1 MTDRAGRRRARRL
14 AIGTAVVLALAGMN
28 GPWVYRFSTEKY
40 HDYKINRPEYKAE
53 NGKWEVVNFPE
64 EYRQNTIH
72 AALLHTGK
80 VLLVAGSGNN
90 ADNFDAKK
98 FDTRV
103 WDPVKGTIK
112 KIPTPADLFCTGH
125 TQLAN
130 GNLLI
135 AGGTKRYEKLK
146 GDVTKAGG
154 LMVVHNENPDKPI
167 TLPAGTKFTGKE
179 NGKTFVSKDPVV
191 VERATKVFD
200 KATGAF
206 LRNEPGLG
214 RIYVEAQKKGSKYET
229 GTQDNYR
236 VQGLS
241 GADSRNTYGIAEK
254 IALDKKDFQGIR
266 DAYEFDPVA
275 EKYIKVDPMNEA
287 RWYPTLTTMSDG
299 KILSLS
305 GLDEIGQLVPGKNE
319 VYDPKTKKWTYT
331 THTRQFPTYPA
342 ISLMQ
347 NGEMF
352 YSGANAGYG
361 PDDVGRDPG
370 VWDVAT
376 NKFTK
381 LKGLS
386 DPNMLETAGTVLLP
400 PAQDEKYMVI
410 GGGGVGES
418 KLSSKKTRVI
428 DLLADDPK
436 FTDGPSL
443 EKGTR
448 YPQYS
453 ILPDDTVMISG
464 GSEDYR
470 GRGDSNILQARMYD
484 AKTGKLNR
492 VADPLVG
499 RNYHSGSIL
508 LPDGRRHVLRLGLPV
523 RGQGRHQAGQ
533 VRAAHRDLHA
543 AVPVPR
549 RAALAV
555 GWPADDRTR
564 RVGHLQVRA
573 RVHDH
578 IGPSDPPE
586 RLDPCHGRRPALH
599 RPGPEEDEGRHHGD
613 GSEEPE
619 PGGVGLVH
627 ALRHRRPGHTEQG
640 PVDQGALT
648 VKSSGRPSK
657 EGRPVIPRGAGNC
670 ATSHDGRAADTPQTP
685 PPP

>member
-1 MTDRAGRRRARRL
+1 MKDGSSRRRARRI
-14 AIGTAVVLALAGMN
+14 AIGAAVVLALAGMN
-28 GPWVYRFSTEKY
+28 GPALYRFGSEQY
-40 HDYKINRPEYKAE
+40 HEYKINRPEYKAD
-53 NGKWEVVNFPE
+53 NGKWDVVEFPE
-64 EYRQNTIH
+64 EFRLNTIH

-80 VLLVAGSGNN
+80 ILLIAGSGNN
-90 ADNFDAKK
+90 QDNFDAKK
-98 FDTRV
+98 FDTRI
-103 WDPVKGTIK
+103 WDPVKKTIK
-112 KIPTPADLFCTGH
+112 KVPTPADLFCTGH
-125 TQLAN
+125 TQLPN

-146 GDVTKAGG
+146 GDITKAGG

-167 TLPAGTKFTGKE
+167 TLPAGTRFTGKE
-179 NGKTFVSKDPVV
+179 NGQTFVSKDPVN
-191 VERATKVFD
+191 VERAKKVFD
-200 KATGAF
+200 PATGKF

-214 RIYVEAQKKGSKYET
+214 RIYVEAQKSGAKYET

-241 GADSRNTYGIAEK
+241 GADTRNTYGIAEK
-254 IALDKKDFQGIR
+254 LALDKKDFQGIK
-266 DAYEFDPVA
+266 DAFEFDPVA

-287 RWYPTLTTMSDG
+287 RWYPTLTTLSDG

-331 THTRQFPTYPA
+331 KGIRQFPTYPA

-347 NGEMF
+347 NGKLF

-370 VWDVAT
+370 VWDLKT
-376 NKFTK
+376 NKFKK
-381 LKGLS
+381 LSGLS
-386 DPNMLETAGTVLLP
+386 DPKLLETAGTVLLP

-418 KLSSKKTRVI
+418 RKSSKKTRII

-436 FTDGPSL
+436 FVDGPEM

-453 ILPDDTVMISG
+453 ILPDDDVLVSG

-484 AKTGKLNR
+484 SKSNEFKR

-508 LPDGRRHVLRLGLPV
+508 LPDGRVMFFGSDSLYADKANTKPGKFEQRVEIYTPPYLFQGSRPSLSGGPKTIERGGSAAFSTQHASSIKTARLIRPSASTHVT
-523 RGQGRHQAGQ
+523 
-533 VRAAHRDLHA
+533 D
-543 AVPVPR
+543 
-549 RAALAV
+549 
-555 GWPADDRTR
+555 
-564 RVGHLQVRA
+564 
-573 RVHDH
+573 
-578 IGPSDPPE
+578 
-586 RLDPCHGRRPALH
+586 
-599 RPGPEEDEGRHHGD
+599 
-613 GSEEPE
+613 
-619 PGGVGLVH
+619 
-627 ALRHRRPGHTEQG
+627 
-640 PVDQGALT
+640 VDQRSIALDFEKTKDGIEVT
-648 VKSSGRPSK
+648 VPKSRNLVESGWYMLFVTDDQGTPSK
-657 EGRPVIPRGAGNC
+657 AQWVKIP
-670 ATSHDGRAADTPQTP
+670 
-685 PPP
+685 